1 MQCELLV
8 LKVPT
13 ALSVEVEFE
22 AVAEEV
28 ADEVA
33 NRLGGMDE
41 MDEEGVEVEEDDD
54 DEILDGE
61 GLATQV

>member
-1 MQCELLV
+1 M
-8 LKVPT
+8 
-13 ALSVEVEFE
+13 EVEFE

-33 NRLGGMDE
+33 DRLGGMDE